1 VTIAFLPAKRW
12 TFHPGAAP
20 GPYTHMMNGLA
31 FLGFVLA
38 VVVLVLV
45 RLNARDRRRAEAIA
59 AVVGAC
65 PAALRGSIAV
75 HARGSVLSRGVVLEL
90 DLSAGDNG
98 DVWPA
103 VGLLAAARPRRVTL
117 VVAARLGATVPGNRT
132 ATARGGGY
140 PATLTLPAC
149 GASGTR

>member
-20 GPYTHMMNGLA
+20 GPYTHVMNGLA
-31 FLGFVLA
+31 FLGLVLA
-38 VVVLVLV
+38 VVALVLV
-45 RLNARDRRRAEAIA
+45 RLNARDRRRAGAIA

-75 HARGSVLSRGVVLEL
+75 HARGSLLSRGVVLEL
-90 DLSAGDNG
+90 DVSACDDG

-103 VGLLAAARPRRVTL
+103 VRLLAAARPRRVTL
-117 VVAARLGATVPGNRT
+117 VVAARLDATVPV
-132 ATARGGGY
+132 AVQLPARGGGY
-140 PATLTLPAC
+140 PATLTMPAC

>member
-1 VTIAFLPAKRW
+1 MTIAFLPAKRW

-20 GPYTHMMNGLA
+20 GPYTHVMNGLA
-31 FLGFVLA
+31 FGLVLA
-38 VVVLVLV
+38 VVALVLV
-45 RLNARDRRRAEAIA
+45 RLNARDRRRAGAIA

-90 DLSAGDNG
+90 DLSACDDG

-103 VGLLAAARPRRVTL
+103 VRLLAAARPRRVTL
-117 VVAARLGATVPGNRT
+117 VVAARLGATVPVGPRLPT
-132 ATARGGGY
+132 RGDGY
-140 PATLTLPAC
+140 PPTLTLPTC